1 MEILATRVQF
11 MIYIW
16 LDKVLSESILSNLL
30 NDVRLY
36 EKGSIAKKTDKSP

>member
-1 MEILATRVQF
+1 

-30 NDVRLY
+30 NNGRLY
-36 EKGSIAKKTDKSP
+36 EKGSIAQKTD